1 MQSFSFGGYLGTPGA
16 IEGVGFWPRAAA
28 RLIDTVV
35 HFVVNVCTGLAFG
48 VALGIY
54 ADLTSQPA
62 EELVARAEHAGLLSY
77 ALALVGFVAYYSIAE
92 AVHGSTIG
100 KRMLSMVVV
109 QEDGSP
115 CRFGPALVRNLAY
128 FIDSLFFGL
137 IGYFAMQKTPQQQRY
152 GDQWAHTIV
161 CKRAAVAPHC
171 RRGDGRFVLGMFLGA
186 LADSALVA
194 LGLLSNMAS

>member
-92 AVHGSTIG
+92 AVHGSTALRRPVG
-100 KRMLSMVVV
+100 AYHRLQTRRSCAALS
-109 QEDGSP
+109 S
-115 CRFGPALVRNLAY
+115 RRWTL
-128 FIDSLFFGL
+128 
-137 IGYFAMQKTPQQQRY
+137 
-152 GDQWAHTIV
+152 
-161 CKRAAVAPHC
+161 RARDVP
-171 RRGDGRFVLGMFLGA
+171 GRTR
-186 LADSALVA
+186 
-194 LGLLSNMAS
+194 